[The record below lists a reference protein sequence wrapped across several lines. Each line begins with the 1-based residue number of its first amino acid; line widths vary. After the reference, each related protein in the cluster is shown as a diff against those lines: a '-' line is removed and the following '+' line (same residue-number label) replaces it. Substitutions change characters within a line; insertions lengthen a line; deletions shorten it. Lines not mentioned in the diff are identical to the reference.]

1 MATITEK
8 ELSSMGTGDVLQA
21 QKIFA
26 PRKMLDY
33 LSLDRGDQV
42 EYFQILDAN
51 YRNVILL
58 RKKT

>member
-1 MATITEK
+1 
-8 ELSSMGTGDVLQA
+8 MGTGDVLQA